1 LLEAGFWSA
10 DLLAATAGFSTE
22 CGDWLADAEAAPP
35 EDPWQAANLRE
46 MRRAASIAPILKWT
60 LLPNLLAFTPY
71 PLIFFLDDLSRTFGS
86 LWLPAFMILC
96 MLLHSGSGFLIK
108 RRIFG
113 TARLA
118 KGMVCDACLYPQPAS
133 VASEGGRCPE
143 CGRTWTEGELPNR
156 WQQAALYGRA
166 RWP

>member
-1 LLEAGFWSA
+1 MHA
-10 DLLAATAGFSTE
+10 DLHLAMTTPFGFDTPGDILLSLIIIALPIVTAIV
-22 CGDWLADAEAAPP
+22 L
-35 EDPWQAANLRE
+35 LRE

-60 LLPNLLAFTPY
+60 LLPNLLAFPLY

-156 WQQAALYGRA
+156 WQQAALYGRS

>member
-1 LLEAGFWSA
+1 MHA
-10 DLLAATAGFSTE
+10 DLHLAMTTPFGFDTPGDILLSLIIIALPIVTAIV
-22 CGDWLADAEAAPP
+22 L
-35 EDPWQAANLRE
+35 LRE

>member
-1 LLEAGFWSA
+1 MHA
-10 DLLAATAGFSTE
+10 DLHLAMTTLFRFDTPRNILLSLIL
-22 CGDWLADAEAAPP
+22 LAIPLVAALGLRHRLRS
-35 EDPWQAANLRE
+35 AARV
-46 MRRAASIAPILKWT
+46 APILTRLEWP
-60 LLPNLLAFTPY
+60 LVLAFPPMFAAFFMPELSQALGAWSLLALFV
-71 PLIFFLDDLSRTFGS
+71 
-86 LWLPAFMILC
+86 LC
-96 MLLHSGSGFLIK
+96 TIVHVACMVWIK

-156 WQQAALYGRA
+156 WQQAALYCRA